1 MKSTLKLA
9 LIFGAFAF
17 NSCGSKTEETAEAV
31 DVIYTL
37 DATQSSLAWKGVK
50 IGEEGMHTG
59 TVALKEGTIV
69 YTGEEFKEGNF
80 VVDLNTI
87 AVTDAELPAPLKDT
101 LISHLSSP
109 KWFDF
114 VKFPAATVKITEIT
128 ATEITATITVLGKDI
143 VSKMAISHTRDD
155 KSFTAMGKFDVDM
168 KGAMVPGMMKEGDQA
183 GVSSV
188 VSFDLKLSMK
198 K

>member
-1 MKSTLKLA
+1 MKSTIKLA
-9 LIFGAFAF
+9 FVFGAFALS
-17 NSCGSKTEETAEAV
+17 SCGSKTEEVAEAV

-59 TVALKEGTIV
+59 TVDIKEGTIV
-69 YTGEEFKEGNF
+69 YNGEEFKEGNF
-80 VVDLNTI
+80 AIDLNTI
-87 AVTDAELPAPLKDT
+87 KVTDAELPAPLKDT
-101 LISHLSSP
+101 LIAHLSSP

-128 ATEITATITVLGKDI
+128 AKEITATINVLGKDI
-143 VSKMAISHTRDD
+143 VSKMAISHTKDD
-155 KSFTAMGKFDVDM
+155 KSFTAMGKFDIDM
-168 KGAMVPGMMKEGDQA
+168 KGAMVPGMMKEGDKT

-188 VSFDLKLSMK
+188 VSFDLKLALK